1 MGGGVGGHT
10 AASATARDERK
21 GVAELSQGL
30 ASAAAAHCAASA
42 LHHGAQ
48 LFHHLLLHQWYDGWV
63 TEPTRGFRNP
73 RVGSVHAPRNPR
85 TRTPWVRGSQSSEP
99 TVFLEFHF
107 PGLCWQT
114 VLGFWCFRSFTG
126 ACLQTSSPSPSRPN
140 VRTLPK
146 SHPCAHRLRRANA
159 KSDAMSDHG
168 VGSPWRQSVQVCR
181 WRRRSPGRPK
191 KRRRR
196 DAAARQVGRE

>member
-1 MGGGVGGHT
+1 MEVSEGTQPRARRPEMSEKEWQNSLKASLVPPQPT
-10 AASATARDERK
+10 APLAPCTMEHNFSTISFFINGMTA
-21 GVAELSQGL
+21 
-30 ASAAAAHCAASA
+30 
-42 LHHGAQ
+42 
-48 LFHHLLLHQWYDGWV
+48 
-63 TEPTRGFRNP
+63 
-73 RVGSVHAPRNPR
+73 GSRNPR

-146 SHPCAHRLRRANA
+146 SHPRAHRLRRANA

>member
-114 VLGFWCFRSFTG
+114 VLGFWCFRSFRRGSDLTCPFCTPRLACADAPSVEYTG
-126 ACLQTSSPSPSRPN
+126 NIEA
-140 VRTLPK
+140 
-146 SHPCAHRLRRANA
+146 
-159 KSDAMSDHG
+159 D
-168 VGSPWRQSVQVCR
+168 
-181 WRRRSPGRPK
+181 
-191 KRRRR
+191 KRE
-196 DAAARQVGRE
+196 AARVAVEVLRALLCAPCRALSRVV